1 MKHARDQVFVLAVGA
16 VHSFITE
23 VFLADTEK
31 FTSSIRRRAG
41 DQVWGRAVS
50 TLYKNIELH
59 GKYKLKKL
67 HPCIY
72 STRKTKN
79 VYL

>member
-31 FTSSIRRRAG
+31 FPSSIRRRAG

-50 TLYKNIELH
+50 TFYKNIELH
-59 GKYKLKKL
+59 VK
-67 HPCIY
+67 
-72 STRKTKN
+72 
-79 VYL
+79 